1 MSSLDSPDGR
11 SESTDD
17 QSAHRERAAAS
28 EPVTLTLADT
38 DVAVDV
44 PADATAAEAAAIVAS
59 VGAHLTDQQRAA
71 AAAREAE
78 TVEYVDE
85 WCFADRMRSFG
96 KRRVP
101 RNVRKGEE
109 WKAAGRAF
117 PR

>member
-1 MSSLDSPDGR
+1 MS
-11 SESTDD
+11 
-17 QSAHRERAAAS
+17 
-28 EPVTLTLADT
+28 LTLGDT

-44 PADATAAEAAAIVAS
+44 PDDATAAEAAAIVAT
-59 VGAHLTDQQRAA
+59 VGTHLTDQQRAA
-71 AAAREAE
+71 AAARDAE

-85 WCFADRMRSFG
+85 WCFADRLRSFG
-96 KRRVP
+96 KRRLP